1 MFGWCGT
8 PETATARPPR
18 NGPMQRQRIS
28 EKSFWS
34 NGWRTFWSS
43 CCASATVQKKVQKEI
58 QRIVAPTIPLLH
70 HLPARPIRIRVLR
83 KKGEDTLAAKS
94 EQCAEARSRSEEHT
108 SELQSHHD
116 LVCRLLLEKKKKKQN
131 NKH

>member
-58 QRIVAPTIPLLH
+58 QRIVAPTIPLLQD
-70 HLPARPIRIRVLR
+70 R
-83 KKGEDTLAAKS
+83 KSTRLNSSHSQISYAVF
-94 EQCAEARSRSEEHT
+94 C
-108 SELQSHHD
+108 LQNRKTDRASPHP
-116 LVCRLLLEKKKKKQN
+116 
-131 NKH
+131 

>member
-43 CCASATVQKKVQKEI
+43 CCASATVLKKVQKEI
-58 QRIVAPTIPLLH
+58 QRIDEPTIPLLH
-70 HLPARPIRIRVLR
+70 HFHARPIRIRVLC
-83 KKGEDTLAAKS
+83 KKGEYPLAVN
-94 EQCAEARSRSEEHT
+94 
-108 SELQSHHD
+108 SELCSDTILCQ
-116 LVCRLLLEKKKKKQN
+116 
-131 NKH
+131 

>member
-43 CCASATVQKKVQKEI
+43 CCESATVQKKVQKEI

-70 HLPARPIRIRVLR
+70 HLPARPIRIRVLC

-94 EQCAEARSRSEEHT
+94 EQCAEARK
-108 SELQSHHD
+108 
-116 LVCRLLLEKKKKKQN
+116 VCVLIVGD
-131 NKH
+131 